1 LEVVEVCRRIERVE
15 PDVLGSIEE
24 EGIEVGRRTMRLDA
38 WMKPL
43 FEMVWEMRKRKLI
56 LHLD

>member
-1 LEVVEVCRRIERVE
+1 VVEVCRRIERVE

-24 EGIEVGRRTMRLDA
+24 EGIEVGRRTLRLDA

-43 FEMVWEMRKRKLI
+43 LEMVWEMRKKLI